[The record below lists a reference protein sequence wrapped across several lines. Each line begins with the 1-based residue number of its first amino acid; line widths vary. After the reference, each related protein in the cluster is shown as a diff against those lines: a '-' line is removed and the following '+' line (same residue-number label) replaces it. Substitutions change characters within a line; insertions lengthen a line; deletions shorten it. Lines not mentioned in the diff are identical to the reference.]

1 MLITRILPIWILLDG
16 SKEQV
21 LLAKAAMEPVA
32 VPYFEQHKNEDDSAM
47 FFYTDPSQED
57 TGLCP
62 IDYLSLPSTRPLL
75 LLVHNL
81 QMCMYVCEATELN
94 ERSVKEFFAGYQAG
108 TLKKTPLKWTAPVV
122 IAQPPVYGVPTIVV
136 DREVFFFSLLQL

>member
-1 MLITRILPIWILLDG
+1 MITGTIFVIFSLDG

-21 LLAKAAMEPVA
+21 SQAKAALEPVA
-32 VPYFEQHKNEDDSAM
+32 IPYFEQHKNEDDSAV
-47 FFYTDPSQED
+47 FFYTDPSEEN

-81 QMCMYVCEATELN
+81 QMCMYVCEAKELN
-94 ERSVKEFFAGYQAG
+94 EQTVKDFFTEFQAG
-108 TLKKTPLKWTAPVV
+108 TLKKVPLK
-122 IAQPPVYGVPTIVV
+122 
-136 DREVFFFSLLQL
+136 